1 MPLVKSRGTFVH
13 GLKEGNDMIKNILAA
28 AAFGGATIAAQAAPV
43 NLVSNAGFD
52 GSTTSYI
59 YNSTPPSVAT
69 FYSGTV
75 PTQAGTVAGWDGS
88 FVSITSDSSPWNTPS
103 SLAGF
108 NAATQGGYV
117 AGIQADASLTQS
129 LTLAGGEY
137 KLTWLTANRGS
148 DQTYS
153 VLFNGTALDTVT
165 TTTSAGWTS
174 QSVEFYTAGGSTLS
188 FVGGTSFGERDATS
202 LIDNVSVSAVPEP
215 ASLLMMAVAT
225 LGLLAWRRRTQA

>member
-1 MPLVKSRGTFVH
+1 
-13 GLKEGNDMIKNILAA
+13 MIKNILVA
-28 AAFGGATIAAQAAPV
+28 AAFGAAAVAAQAASV
-43 NLVSNAGFD
+43 NLVSNGGFD
-52 GSTTSYI
+52 GTTASYV
-59 YNSTPPSVAT
+59 YNDTPASVAT

-75 PTQAGTVAGWDGS
+75 PVQAGTVAGWDGS
-88 FVSITSDSSPWNTPS
+88 FVSITSNNGPWNTPS
-103 SLAGF
+103 SLSGF

-117 AGIQADASLTQS
+117 AGIQADATLTQN

-137 KLTWLTANRGS
+137 KLTWLTANRGA

-174 QSVEFYTAGGSTLS
+174 QSVEFYTTGGSILS

-202 LIDNVSVSAVPEP
+202 LVDNVSVTAVPEP
-215 ASLLMMAVAT
+215 ASLLMMTVAT